1 MSIDIQLALKVAK
14 LKGLEMYV
22 RGLNNRSDV
31 ARSTSHR
38 IPMIWDDEISNIADQ
53 IKKINLEL
61 VELIEDSNK
70 PA

>member
-1 MSIDIQLALKVAK
+1 
-14 LKGLEMYV
+14 
-22 RGLNNRSDV
+22 LNNRSDV